1 MELETTRPIGKNIHS
16 HLEVLFVVS
25 PITKLRKVPI
35 ILKITRKVLM
45 PLFFSEHKLV
55 DFENWFATFEHN
67 EVRLEIEKKTGVKAI
82 RLIRYLD
89 EPNHLMVVF
98 DARDPA
104 NMSKLQS
111 DPRLQKRFSDKSI
124 FVEPPKI
131 IGGYDVTDVEN
142 YIPGSEP
149 SMKAFWIIHD
159 LADYDKWNDQ
169 RMETESKRKS
179 ILLEHSV
186 RNIRQLQN
194 IEDPNNVISV
204 VIAPGRD
211 ILIALLSDSWPQEI
225 FANRDIYK
233 GIPKVL
239 GPFSAI
245 DL

>member
-1 MELETTRPIGKNIHS
+1 
-16 HLEVLFVVS
+16 
-25 PITKLRKVPI
+25 
-35 ILKITRKVLM
+35 M
-45 PLFFSEHKLV
+45 PLFFLEHKLV
-55 DFENWFATFEHN
+55 DFDDWFATFENN
-67 EVRLEIEKKTGVKAI
+67 EVRLELEKKTGVTAI

-204 VIAPGRD
+204 VIAPSRD
-211 ILIALLSDSWPQEI
+211 TLVALLSEPWPQET
-225 FANRDIYK
+225 FANRGIYK
-233 GIPKVL
+233 GIPKIM